1 VRGNPIVL
9 ADPDGRQPQLRSGL
23 TPPGPPPAHPET
35 VRQVLERGTR
45 EAVKDVEEVLVNK
58 GVKTVAEP
66 GVELVEV
73 GMSFPLA
80 LALVVTLW
88 PANWREEVDQP
99 EQAAA
104 GGRTTEQQ

>member
-1 VRGNPIVL
+1 
-9 ADPDGRQPQLRSGL
+9 
-23 TPPGPPPAHPET
+23 

-88 PANWREEVDQP
+88 PANWRENGSFERKLINQNKLRR
-99 EQAAA
+99 AAERQSSSRSRHP
-104 GGRTTEQQ
+104 GR